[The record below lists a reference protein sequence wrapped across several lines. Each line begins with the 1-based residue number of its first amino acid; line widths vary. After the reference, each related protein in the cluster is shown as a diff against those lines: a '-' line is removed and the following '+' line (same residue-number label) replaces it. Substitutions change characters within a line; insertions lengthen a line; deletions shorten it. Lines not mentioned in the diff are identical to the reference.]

1 MTSDRAP
8 FRMGIIGAGIF
19 AEANHYPS
27 LSHHALHGVVE
38 RVAICDL
45 DRERAEA
52 MAGRYGWGAV
62 YSDAAEMLATESL
75 DGVIVCAGGPAHPD
89 LACQVLGAGSAGVP
103 REARSDRRRGHR
115 AHRRVRLPDRAH
127 RAGRP
132 SEAAWHWRTRASAR
146 SSADESAFGRIVHI
160 DSKQLGFPVFPT
172 FYTCMLEWQCHNLD
186 LVMALGGDVT
196 EVEAKSFL
204 VDDRHGALNA
214 LLRFES
220 GALATLTWGTYGGP
234 GPFSERIEVVGDKN
248 RGVTIANARAVT
260 VFEESVGELWT
271 SDWNPISQ
279 NQSHVFNGYVPQ
291 LLHFVDHV
299 RSGQQPEPSI
309 HDEVRTMHVL
319 RDIARKADIPLD
331 WAFISS
337 AP

>member
-1 MTSDRAP
+1 VTNDRTS

-27 LSHHALHGVVE
+27 LSHHALHGVVA

-45 DRERAEA
+45 DRERAET

-62 YSDAAEMLATESL
+62 YTDASEMLTSESL

-89 LACQVLGAGSAGVP
+89 LACAVLEAGLPVFLEKPAAIDLAGTQRIAGCAARAGLPVQV
-103 REARSDRRRGHR
+103 GHQKR
-115 AHRRVRLPDRAH
+115 HGLAHRRVRDLVAD
-127 RAGRP
+127 
-132 SEAAWHWRTRASAR
+132 AAS
-146 SSADESAFGRIVHI
+146 FGRIVHI

-186 LVMALGGDVT
+186 FVMAVGGDVT

-204 VDDRHGALNA
+204 VDERHGALNA

-220 GALATLTWGTYGGP
+220 GAVATLTWGTYGGP
-234 GPFSERIEVVGDKN
+234 GPFSERVEIVGDRN
-248 RGVTIANARAVT
+248 RGVAIANAREVT
-260 VFEESVGELWT
+260 VFEESVGEVWT

-291 LLHFVDHV
+291 LLHFVEHV
-299 RSGQQPEPSI
+299 RSGQEPEPSI
-309 HDEVRTMHVL
+309 HDEVRTMQVL
-319 RDIARKADIPLD
+319 TDIAARAEIPLE